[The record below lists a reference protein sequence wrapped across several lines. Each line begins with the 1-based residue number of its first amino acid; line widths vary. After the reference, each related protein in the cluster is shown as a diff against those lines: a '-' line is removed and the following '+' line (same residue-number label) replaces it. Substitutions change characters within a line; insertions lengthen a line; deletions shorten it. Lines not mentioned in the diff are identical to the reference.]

1 MIWNSYIQS
10 KAYWDGLLLF
20 EWPAYNTYFI
30 VTYLWGFFQD
40 GCMYVFGGVSKIDR
54 VRTNCLQRVWLAT
67 PTLQEICWEKIT
79 SCLDSETLK
88 KTAYLS
94 SFLPMQFI
102 EKLSWHSKD
111 KLS

>member
-1 MIWNSYIQS
+1 MDCSSFNDLYIIL
-10 KAYWDGLLLF
+10 YCNF
-20 EWPAYNTYFI
+20 HVF
-30 VTYLWGFFQD
+30 FFQD

-94 SFLPMQFI
+94 TFLPMQFI
-102 EKLSWHSKD
+102 EKLS
-111 KLS
+111 